1 MSISSLQDL
10 NFSVAPKLANRI
22 GKTSKQLSVVLSIC
36 LLAGMNI
43 LMVGS
48 TGVRPAYSQNNATIN
63 YFKQGYQ
70 RAYVGWANFNQ
81 SEVAMDRSIAAALEG
96 IGKRSIPVTDQNL
109 VWMMRQV
116 NATPTLYTAG
126 FVAGRMSILA
136 EATQTLDRTDSLL
149 CSIGTQFGISAGKV
163 YC

>member
-1 MSISSLQDL
+1 MSISSLQNL

-36 LLAGMNI
+36 LLAGTNI

-70 RAYVGWANFNQ
+70 
-81 SEVAMDRSIAAALEG
+81 S
-96 IGKRSIPVTDQNL
+96 
-109 VWMMRQV
+109 
-116 NATPTLYTAG
+116 
-126 FVAGRMSILA
+126 
-136 EATQTLDRTDSLL
+136 
-149 CSIGTQFGISAGKV
+149 
-163 YC
+163 

>member
-1 MSISSLQDL
+1 MSIFSLQAL
-10 NFSVAPKLANRI
+10 NLFITPELAIRVE
-22 GKTSKQLSVVLSIC
+22 KTTKKASVVFSIC
-36 LLAGMNI
+36 ILAGTNLLI
-43 LMVGS
+43 PGLV
-48 TGVRPAYSQNNATIN
+48 VVKPAYSQINATIN

-70 RAYVGWANFNQ
+70 RAYAGWSSFNQ
-81 SEVAMDRSIAAALEG
+81 SEVAMDRSIAAALERV
-96 IGKRSIPVTDQNL
+96 GKTSIPVTDQNL

-149 CSIGTQFGISAGKV
+149 CSIGTQFSISAGRA